1 MSASVEVVW
10 NGAIERAVVAS
21 AQRPAEPGEDKKRT
35 ASRPGPAGV
44 PIQVV
49 RELFQSRPGVVLT
62 VAGISEE
69 LGASNVVICH
79 KCCRLENQDEIVR
92 VSPGHYRWRQA

>member
-10 NGAIERAVVAS
+10 NGAIERAVAAS
-21 AQRPAEPGEDKKRT
+21 VHRKPEPEQKHK
-35 ASRPGPAGV
+35 ASYRRALVGV

-49 RELFQSRPGVVLT
+49 RELFASRPGVALT